1 MPLLFASAFAMY
13 AYNNVFMTVVPLF
26 VVDGGGTVAQAGLQ
40 AAVFLVVAVALRFFF
55 GPLADVRGNKLV
67 MVVGA
72 AAFAGAAFLFALCT
86 EFWQLLAVRC
96 LQAVGL
102 AAFFPCATSSVA
114 SLAPE
119 GKAGSYVGAYRFV
132 TALSLLVGPPGA
144 FALLAAAG
152 YEALFMV
159 SGAVGA
165 AAVVA
170 LLAVDLSAHAKSD
183 STRKGA
189 FRAMGEA
196 ARSKSGVLM
205 VALGATFVVAVGYGL
220 LLNFSAQTI
229 EAVFPGENAGLYFS
243 LISIGSL
250 AANPLVGSLFDRVS
264 GTALVAGCMVV
275 MGGGVAAFGFAG
287 ASPVVVCVSGIAVGF
302 GYAGC
307 ITAVLSLIAARVE
320 KQVRT
325 SALALQQN
333 GIDLGIAA
341 GGALFGAVLSVVTAS
356 WAVFVAQGVLTIAC
370 AAVIA
375 LVGYTSSN
383 KA

>member
-1 MPLLFASAFAMY
+1 MY
-13 AYNNVFMTVVPLF
+13 AYNNVFMTVVPLL
-26 VVDGGGTVAQAGLQ
+26 VIDGGGTVAQSGLQ
-40 AAVFLVVAVALRFFF
+40 AAVFLVVAVALRFLF
-55 GPLADVRGNKLV
+55 GPLADVRGTKLV

-114 SLAPE
+114 SLAPG
-119 GKAGSYVGAYRFV
+119 GKAGSYLGAYRFV
-132 TALSLLVGPPGA
+132 TALSLLVGPPSA

-152 YEALFMV
+152 YEALFAV
-159 SGAVGA
+159 SGVVGV

-170 LLAVDLSAHAKSD
+170 LLAVDLPAHAKRSPAR
-183 STRKGA
+183 SGA
-189 FRAMGEA
+189 LQTMGEA
-196 ARSKSGVLM
+196 VRAKSGVLA
-205 VALGATFVVAVGYGL
+205 VALGATFVVAAGYGL
-220 LLNFSAQTI
+220 LLNFSAQAI
-229 EAVFPGENAGLYFS
+229 ETMLPGSNAGLYFS
-243 LISIGSL
+243 LVSIGSL
-250 AANPLVGSLFDRVS
+250 AANPLVGWLFDRMN
-264 GTALVAGCMVV
+264 GAALVAACMAV
-275 MGGGVAAFGFAG
+275 MGAGIAVFGFAG
-287 ASPVVVCVSGIAVGF
+287 ASPVVLCASGVAAGF

-307 ITAVLSLIAARVE
+307 ITAVLSLIATRVGKE
-320 KQVRT
+320 VRA

-341 GGALFGAVLSVVTAS
+341 GGALFGAVLSIVSAS
-356 WAVFVAQGVLTIAC
+356 WTAFAAQGILTMVC
-370 AAVIA
+370 AVAVA